1 MVVIMWITA
10 KQLALCSRGASDIMS
25 RKRNI
30 KLVRQRLITAKS
42 SSVLVAEFLLFADD
56 SPEKKKK
63 LSAPSYRALPSS
75 ARQTIERDYWN
86 LRWLDALISD
96 VYQPSGRKRKI
107 DISFVITPLIASFGI
122 KGINW
127 YQEWFSFLNNQLVYT
142 MSDNRK
148 DQWTDQSSLTS
159 NRDFL
164 QSSAR
169 TALIADL

>member
-1 MVVIMWITA
+1 
-10 KQLALCSRGASDIMS
+10 MS

-30 KLVRQRLITAKS
+30 KLVRQRLITAKKS
-42 SSVLVAEFLLFADD
+42 SFLVAEFLLFADD
-56 SPEKKKK
+56 SPERKKNWA
-63 LSAPSYRALPSS
+63 LRLIALPSS